1 MRIPFD
7 TLFQQLKKVL
17 LKYHFSEERADVC
30 ARLFAEASRD
40 GVYTHGLNR
49 FPRFIKNIRQ
59 GIVKVEATPNLI
71 QVIGA
76 IEQWDGQSGPGNLNA
91 HFCMQ
96 RAISLAGENGMA
108 VITLRNTNHWMRGGS
123 YGWQAAEAGCIG
135 LCWTNTQPNMPA
147 WGTMDTVLGNN
158 PLIMAIP
165 RKEGHI
171 VLDTAMTQFSFGKL
185 ESYRRKGEQLP
196 VPGGFDEEGNMTTDP
211 ATIEKSF
218 KGLPI
223 GYWKGSGLS
232 LALDLIVSVLAL
244 GKATWQIGKQ
254 EAEYGLSQIFIAINL
269 AKVVGEEAAQ
279 NHINSII
286 DNLHHATP
294 TPDNEKVYYPGERT
308 LLTRQENMEKGVPV
322 EPQYWEQVLGM

>member
-17 LKYHFSEERADVC
+17 LQYHFSEERATLC
-30 ARLFAEASRD
+30 AHLFAEASRD

-49 FPRFIKNIRQ
+49 FPRFIKNIQQ
-59 GIVKVEATPNLI
+59 GIVQAEAVPDLV
-71 QVIGA
+71 QALGL
-76 IEQWDGQSGPGNLNA
+76 IEQWDGQRGPGNLNA
-91 HFCMQ
+91 HFCMN
-96 RAISLAGENGMA
+96 RAITLAEEQGLAM
-108 VITLRNTNHWMRGGS
+108 VTLRNTNHWMRGGS

-135 LCWTNTQPNMPA
+135 ICWTNTQPNMPA

-158 PLIMAIP
+158 PLIIAIP

-211 ATIEKSF
+211 ATIEKTF

-223 GYWKGSGLS
+223 GYWKGAGLS
-232 LALDLIVSVLAL
+232 LVLDILVSVLSL
-244 GKATWQIGKQ
+244 GKATWQIGQQ
-254 EAEYGLSQIFIAINL
+254 ENEYDLSQIFMVINL
-269 AKVVGEEAAQ
+269 SKVVGEETAQ
-279 NHINSII
+279 THINGII
-286 DNLHHATP
+286 HNLHQATP
-294 TPDNEKVYYPGERT
+294 TQENGKVYYPGERT
-308 LLTRQENMEKGVPV
+308 LRTRQESMEQGIPV
-322 EPQYWEQVLGM
+322 DPQYWEQVLRM

>member
-49 FPRFIKNIRQ
+49 FPRFIQNIRQ
-59 GIVKVEATPNLI
+59 GLVKVEATPNLMRA
-71 QVIGA
+71 IGS
-76 IEQWDGQSGPGNLNA
+76 IEQWDGQRGPGNLNA
-91 HFCMQ
+91 YFCMQ
-96 RAISLAGENGMA
+96 RAISLAGENGMS

-147 WGTMDTVLGNN
+147 WGTLDTVLGNN

-171 VLDTAMTQFSFGKL
+171 VLDAAMTQFSFGKL

-196 VPGGFDEEGNMTTDP
+196 VPGGFDEKGNMTTDP

-244 GKATWQIGKQ
+244 GKATWQIGQQ
-254 EAEYGLSQIFIAINL
+254 EAEYDLSQIFITINL

-279 NHINSII
+279 IHINSII
-286 DNLHHATP
+286 DNLHQATP
-294 TPDNEKVYYPGERT
+294 IPGNEKVYYPGERT
-308 LLTRQENMEKGVPV
+308 FLTRQENMEKGVPV
-322 EPQYWEQVLGM
+322 DAKYWEQVLGM

>member
-49 FPRFIKNIRQ
+49 FPRFIKNIYQ
-59 GIVKVEATPNLI
+59 GIVKAAATPHLM
-71 QVIGA
+71 QAIGS
-76 IEQWDGQSGPGNLNA
+76 IEQWDGQNGPGNLNA

-123 YGWQAAEAGCIG
+123 YGWQAAGAGCIG
-135 LCWTNTQPNMPA
+135 ICWTNTQPNMPA
-147 WGTMDTVLGNN
+147 WGTMDSILGNN

-244 GKATWQIGKQ
+244 GKATWQIGQQ
-254 EAEYGLSQIFIAINL
+254 ESEYGLSQIFIAINL
-269 AKVVGEEAAQ
+269 DKVVGEEAAQ
-279 NHINSII
+279 LHINSII
-286 DNLHHATP
+286 DNLHQATP
-294 TPDNEKVYYPGERT
+294 IQEDGKVYYPGERT
-308 LLTRQENMEKGVPV
+308 LLTRKENMEKGVPV
-322 EPQYWEQVLGM
+322 DAKYWEQVLGM